1 MNIYSAATDQRAYR
15 VRDQH
20 SKNLRYDCYLPNR
33 LSNEKI
39 HAHSFDSIE
48 DAARFLLDNEGSG
61 IRMNSGTAIIS
72 EKLIIARDE
81 EEDTP

>member
-1 MNIYSAATDQRAYR
+1 MNIFSSTTAQRAYR

-20 SKNLRYDCYLPNR
+20 SGNLRYDCYLPTR
-33 LSNEKI
+33 PSNEKI
-39 HAHSFDSIE
+39 HAHSFDAIE

-61 IRMNSGTAIIS
+61 IRMNPGTAIIS
-72 EKLIIARDE
+72 ENLIIARDE